1 MNLECKKLGP
11 QSSDFV
17 DPNLL
22 SALGI
27 TTALALDLD
36 LDLDLDLANISPRV
50 IRGQF

>member
-27 TTALALDLD
+27 TTALDLD

>member
-27 TTALALDLD
+27 TTALD